1 MEIRGSGNA
10 NFLRLPPLCHL
21 FATGLPPKTPPI
33 NHSRTSGSQ
42 RVLIRIRGTPSV
54 CLAPGAAA
62 LLPQR
67 SSQKYMWGGI
77 NSVSLLSLIPLYHWD

>member
-1 MEIRGSGNA
+1 MSIFPYGDSRLGQRGFFEAST
-10 NFLRLPPLCHL
+10 LCHL

-33 NHSRTSGSQ
+33 NRSRAIESQ
-42 RVLIRIRGTPSV
+42 GVLIRIRGTPSV

-67 SSQKYMWGGI
+67 SNQKYMWG
-77 NSVSLLSLIPLYHWD
+77 VSILYLYSL